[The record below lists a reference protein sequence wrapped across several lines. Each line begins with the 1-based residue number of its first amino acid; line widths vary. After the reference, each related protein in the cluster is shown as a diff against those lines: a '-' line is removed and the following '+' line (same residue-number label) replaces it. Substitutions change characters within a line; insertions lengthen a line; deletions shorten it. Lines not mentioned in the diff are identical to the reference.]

1 MPNEFLTIDIID
13 LFKQFQVEKLDD
25 IPEVLSNLEKEEK
38 LTLFPAAAEWLG
50 EYYHRMKINI
60 HREFIK

>member
-1 MPNEFLTIDIID
+1 MPDKSLVIDVID
-13 LFKQFQVEKLDD
+13 LFKQFEVKTLDD
-25 IPEVLSNLEKEEK
+25 IPEVLSKLEKEGK
-38 LTLFPAAAEWLG
+38 LTLFPAASEWLG